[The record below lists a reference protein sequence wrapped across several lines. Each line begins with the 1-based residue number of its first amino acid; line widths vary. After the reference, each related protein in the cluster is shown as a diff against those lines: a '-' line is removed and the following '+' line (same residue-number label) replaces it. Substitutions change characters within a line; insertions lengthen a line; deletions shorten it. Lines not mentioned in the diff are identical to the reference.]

1 MANQNDKPKVTLYHS
16 EASSLGQIEC
26 TVLSA
31 PQKSKFEGKPDYV
44 KIQIG
49 GRERQYNC
57 ENPTCAALLN
67 SVKGQRVILEFTGR
81 DADASISVVG
91 QPPPG
96 SAPPQPQ
103 STAASRDTS
112 PAPLTTQATP
122 SAPAAVQA
130 MQSDSVELRDILKD
144 YPDYKLIL
152 EGYADELGDQ
162 RAKAAKAYRVQVGI
176 PSGQLSV
183 VSCAGS
189 KGL

>member
-1 MANQNDKPKVTLYHS
+1 MLERCLEQVVPVAL
-16 EASSLGQIEC
+16 ACI
-26 TVLSA
+26 LSA
-31 PQKSKFEGKPDYV
+31 KKQL
-44 KIQIG
+44 
-49 GRERQYNC
+49 
-57 ENPTCAALLN
+57 AA
-67 SVKGQRVILEFTGR
+67 K
-81 DADASISVVG
+81 
-91 QPPPG
+91 
-96 SAPPQPQ
+96 PPQPQ

-130 MQSDSVELRDILKD
+130 LQSDSVELRDILKD

-183 VSCAGS
+183 VRCEGS
-189 KGL
+189 SGL